1 MIKENARF
9 LLSYNKSV
17 IMFTVANQKAIAFH
31 FPPRTLW
38 VRAGAAVQ
46 SAYSTLGVYFIWQRI
61 QSELWPYVNA
71 QQILICRLSSAC
83 FYGLLMWKG
92 TIFHIRE
99 QEASKSVFSPVYS
112 NKDIKQRGEKK
123 TLEYLQSIE
132 GHTLCLW
139 STYCWLI
146 IDYTYCSISPHL
158 INVTYWRGI
167 NTDPGCKKRC
177 AQLHTLYFLFCL
189 HYLGW
194 LILAMVL
201 ISHAHLPFPIVE
213 SRLSLR
219 EKKRCMITRM
229 S

>member
-71 QQILICRLSSAC
+71 QQILICMLSSAC

-112 NKDIKQRGEKK
+112 NKDIKQRGEKNPGVSAK
-123 TLEYLQSIE
+123 YRRPYIMSVINLLLIDYWLHILQSIP
-132 GHTLCLW
+132 
-139 STYCWLI
+139 
-146 IDYTYCSISPHL
+146 SPHQCHL
-158 INVTYWRGI
+158 LKRYKYWSRVQ
-167 NTDPGCKKRC
+167 KKMC
-177 AQLHTLYFLFCL
+177 TASHIVFFCFA
-189 HYLGW
+189 Y
-194 LILAMVL
+194 
-201 ISHAHLPFPIVE
+201 
-213 SRLSLR
+213 
-219 EKKRCMITRM
+219 IT
-229 S
+229 SAD